1 MPFYELR
8 SGERSITATTD
19 TWTSS
24 EVVQG
29 EIRKVEYITTGTMTV
44 RANTLRED
52 SSTADEYITGGVT
65 ATDTAVTLTCNTGK
79 TNCYPVRNNTA
90 VSDNSE
96 YAEGADES
104 ASRTPLVVNSPIS
117 VTATLSSTT
126 TGTWE
131 AIVTYQK

>member
-19 TWTSS
+19 TWTSDDN
-24 EVVQG
+24 VKG
-29 EIRKVEYITTGTMTV
+29 EIRKVEYITTDTMTV

-52 SSTADEYITGGVT
+52 GSTTDEYVTGGVT
-65 ATDTAVTLTCNTGK
+65 ATGTAVTLSCDSGK

-90 VSDNSE
+90 ISDNSE
-96 YAEGADES
+96 YAEGADQT
-104 ASRTPLVVNSPIS
+104 ASRTPLIVDSKVS

-131 AIVTYQK
+131 TIVTYWK